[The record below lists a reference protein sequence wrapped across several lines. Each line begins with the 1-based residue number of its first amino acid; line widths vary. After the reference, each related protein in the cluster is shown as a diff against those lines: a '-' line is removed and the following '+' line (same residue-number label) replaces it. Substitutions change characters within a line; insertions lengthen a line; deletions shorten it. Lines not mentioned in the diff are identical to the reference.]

1 MRTYQKALPQ
11 YPQAFGPAVLTQ
23 DPSFLDIAGQIGGI
37 AAGFIPG
44 TNPSDTAAKTPFV
57 APQQAP
63 IFVDTRNPNIAAKIG
78 SR

>member
-1 MRTYQKALPQ
+1 MQGILRALQ
-11 YPQAFGPAVLTQ
+11 QAFGPAVLTQ
-23 DPSFLDIAGQIGGI
+23 DPSFLDNVGQIGGI